1 MDDNKKDGYNED
13 DSKVEFF
20 FRVGKQKNYFNC
32 FIEQMGSHLNEKIN
46 KINVEVNGIKNYLWR
61 YGLE

>member
-1 MDDNKKDGYNED
+1 MDDNKKNDYNED

-20 FRVGKQKNYFNC
+20 LRVGKQKNSFNC
-32 FIEQMGSHLNEKIN
+32 FIEQMGSHLNEN
-46 KINVEVNGIKNYLWR
+46 INVEVNGIKNYLWR

>member
-1 MDDNKKDGYNED
+1 
-13 DSKVEFF
+13 
-20 FRVGKQKNYFNC
+20 
-32 FIEQMGSHLNEKIN
+32 MGSHLNEKIN

>member
-1 MDDNKKDGYNED
+1 MDDNKKNDYNED

-20 FRVGKQKNYFNC
+20 LRVGKQKNSFNC

-46 KINVEVNGIKNYLWR
+46 VEVNGIKNYLWR
-61 YGLE
+61 YDLE